1 MKKNELRLKLEQ
13 TKEFHVYPKSQHT
26 PKGSKPE
33 PLMNDKVDFVAAIKS
48 GAVIGY
54 VDICM
59 LGIPKSAFR
68 SLQIALK
75 GAEYSPYTRG
85 SDLVVVDKMYYTTK
99 HLEADQAGLPC
110 IDFDEVLVQLYES
123 KDKDVKKFLQNEGK
137 IILDQIETLLGKNES
152 AQPVSTKKEWSWL
165 KK

>member
-1 MKKNELRLKLEQ
+1 MKQNTLRMKLEQ
-13 TKEFHVYPKSQHT
+13 TKEFHVYPKAQHT
-26 PKGSKPE
+26 QKGSTPK
-33 PLMNDKVDFVAAIKS
+33 PLMNDKVDFVAAVKS
-48 GAVIGY
+48 GATIGY
-54 VDICM
+54 IDICM

-68 SLQIALK
+68 SLQTALK

-99 HLEADQAGLPC
+99 HLEADQIGLPC
-110 IDFDEVLVQLYES
+110 ISFDEVLVQLYES

-137 IILDQIETLLGKNES
+137 IILDQIETLSGKNES
-152 AQPVSTKKEWSWL
+152 AQLAPAKKEWSWL

>member
-13 TKEFHVYPKSQHT
+13 TKEFHAYPKSQHT

-54 VDICM
+54 IDICM
-59 LGIPKSAFR
+59 LGIPKSVFR

-123 KDKDVKKFLQNEGK
+123 KDPAVKKFLQNDGK
-137 IILDQIETLLGKNES
+137 IIMNQIEILLGKEES
-152 AQPVSTKKEWSWL
+152 VQAPVKKEWSWL

>member
-1 MKKNELRLKLEQ
+1 MKQNELRMKLEQ
-13 TKEFHVYPKSQHT
+13 TKEFHVYPKAQHT

-68 SLQIALK
+68 SLQTALK

-123 KDKDVKKFLQNEGK
+123 KDPAVKKFLQNDGK
-137 IILDQIETLLGKNES
+137 IIMNQIEMLLGKEES
-152 AQPVSTKKEWSWL
+152 VQAPAKKEWSWL

>member
-1 MKKNELRLKLEQ
+1 MKQNELRMKLEQ
-13 TKEFHVYPKSQHT
+13 TKEFHVYPKAQHT

-68 SLQIALK
+68 SLQTALK

-123 KDKDVKKFLQNEGK
+123 KDPAVKKFLQNDGK
-137 IILDQIETLLGKNES
+137 IIMNQIEMLLGKKES
-152 AQPVSTKKEWSWL
+152 VQAPAKKEWSWL

>member
-1 MKKNELRLKLEQ
+1 MKKNELRMKLEQ
-13 TKEFHVYPKSQHT
+13 TKEFHVYPKAQHT

-68 SLQIALK
+68 SLQTALK

-123 KDKDVKKFLQNEGK
+123 KDPAVKKFLQNDGK
-137 IILDQIETLLGKNES
+137 IIMNQIEMLLGKEES
-152 AQPVSTKKEWSWL
+152 VQAPAKKEWSWL

>member
-26 PKGSKPE
+26 PKESKPE
-33 PLMNDKVDFVAAIKS
+33 PLMNDKVDFIAAIKS

-68 SLQIALK
+68 SLQTALK

-123 KDKDVKKFLQNEGK
+123 KDPAVKKFLQNDGK
-137 IILDQIETLLGKNES
+137 IIMNQIKMLLGKEES
-152 AQPVSTKKEWSWL
+152 VQAPAKKEWSWL

>member
-1 MKKNELRLKLEQ
+1 MKQNELRTRLEQ
-13 TKEFHVYPKSQHT
+13 TKEFHVYPKAQHT

-54 VDICM
+54 IDICM

-68 SLQIALK
+68 SLQTALK

-99 HLEADQAGLPC
+99 HLEADQIGLPC

-123 KDKDVKKFLQNEGK
+123 KDPAVKKFLQGEGK
-137 IILDQIETLLGKNES
+137 IIADKIGMLLGKEES
-152 AQPVSTKKEWSWL
+152 VQSAPAKKEWSWL

>member
-1 MKKNELRLKLEQ
+1 MKQNTLRMKLEQ

-123 KDKDVKKFLQNEGK
+123 KDPAVKKFLQNDGK
-137 IILDQIETLLGKNES
+137 IIMNQIEMLLGKEES
-152 AQPVSTKKEWSWL
+152 VQAPAKKEWSWL

>member
-1 MKKNELRLKLEQ
+1 MKQNTLRMKLEQ
-13 TKEFHVYPKSQHT
+13 TKEFHTYPKAQHT

-123 KDKDVKKFLQNEGK
+123 KDPAVKKFLQNDGK
-137 IILDQIETLLGKNES
+137 IIMNQIEMLLGKEES
-152 AQPVSTKKEWSWL
+152 VQAPAKKEWSWL

>member
-1 MKKNELRLKLEQ
+1 MKQNELRMKLEQ
-13 TKEFHVYPKSQHT
+13 TKEFHVYPKAQHT

-68 SLQIALK
+68 SLQTALK

-123 KDKDVKKFLQNEGK
+123 KDPAVKKFLQNDGK
-137 IILDQIETLLGKNES
+137 IIMNQIEMLLGKEES
-152 AQPVSTKKEWSWL
+152 VQAPDKKEWSWL